1 MPSPLHI
8 VGAINRKVVIMSP
21 MKVLNVS
28 SPLTLAH
35 IQSKKIRLNSLP
47 ISIFSDTT
55 ASGEVQTVNESDRVS
70 NAGFKGQR
78 WFNAVNASTVCSTR
92 T

>member
-1 MPSPLHI
+1 MT
-8 VGAINRKVVIMSP
+8 VGAIIRKVVIMSP

-35 IQSKKIRLNSLP
+35 IQSKKIKLNSLP

-55 ASGEVQTVNESDRVS
+55 ASGEVQTLNESDRIS
-70 NAGFKGQR
+70 NAGLAARVGLMP
-78 WFNAVNASTVCSTR
+78 STR
-92 T
+92 QPYVVRKRRSI